1 MTMAYE
7 ESSDRPHSPLDHP
20 LWQESDCYW
29 FWDAA
34 RGIGGFHRVGQHPNT
49 KVGQVMLFVF
59 EEGGQRYRHVA
70 EHAVGADARSGDGQR
85 VHTSTVHAL
94 GGGAMRFGWADA
106 ECAADLRFEDP
117 FYLPRDWSMAG
128 HGAAA
133 RAQMNAGGHLECSGR
148 LRGTLRIGTRELTVD
163 ALAHR
168 DRSWG
173 PRDVSRVAQHRMCT
187 GTVGRAFSFAA
198 FTLAFKPAGRHAAG
212 FVVRDGVHEDVTG
225 VRVLATLD
233 NDGLTA
239 VGGETQLTLA
249 SGERI
254 VVPCTARQSFLHV
267 THGYVATDAISTF
280 RHGDEAGFCDLEIAN
295 NPHHGTHVPGSAEVN
310 AVCVT
315 DGLSPFVGGG

>member
-1 MTMAYE
+1 MTYD
-7 ESSDRPHSPLDHP
+7 ESWDRPHAPLDHP

-29 FWDAA
+29 FRDAE
-34 RGIGGFHRVGQHPNT
+34 RGIGGFHRIGQHPNT
-49 KVGQVMLFVF
+49 GVGQVMLFVF

-70 EHAVGADARSGDGQR
+70 EHALGAGARTSSGQR
-85 VHTSTVHAL
+85 VHTSGVEAL
-94 GGGAMRFGWADA
+94 GGGAMRFSWADGD
-106 ECAADLRFEDP
+106 CAGDLRFEDP
-117 FYLPRDWSMAG
+117 FYLPRDWSVGG

-133 RAQMNAGGHLECSGR
+133 RAQMNAGGHLECAGR
-148 LRGTLRIGTRELTVD
+148 LRGTVRLGARELTVD

-173 PRDVSRVAQHRMCT
+173 PRDVTRVAQHRMCT

-212 FVVRDGVHEDVTG
+212 FVVREGIEEDVTG

-249 SGERI
+249 SGERL
-254 VVPCTARQSFLHV
+254 VVPCAARQSFLHV
-267 THGYVATDAISTF
+267 TSGYVATDAISIFTY
-280 RHGDEAGFCDLEIAN
+280 GGQPGFCDLEIAN
-295 NPHHGTHVPGSAEVN
+295 NPHHGSHVPGPAEVN
-310 AVCVT
+310 GVCIT
-315 DGLSPFVGGG
+315 DGLSSCVDGG